1 MRVAALGECMI
12 ELREGETSGALQQDF
27 GGDTYNTA
35 VYMARLLG
43 GASRVAYLTA
53 LGRDRLSDLMAEAF
67 AGEGFDVGGLRR
79 IEGRLPGLYWIRTEP
94 DTGERSF
101 LYWRGQS
108 AARAML
114 TGDGGEA
121 LLASLDA
128 YDLVYLSGIT
138 LAILPEPDRDRLLKR
153 LEALKAGGRRVAFD
167 PNYRP
172 MLWPDAAVARETIGR
187 ATAAATIVLP
197 SFDDEAALFGDR
209 TPEASVA
216 RLRGLGVAEI
226 ALKRGAEPGLIW
238 ADGVAHTVVPI
249 RVERPRDTTGAGDSF
264 NAAYLVSRLNGQNPA
279 PAADAGNR
287 LAARVVMHQGGVIPK
302 GAMPVG

>member
-1 MRVAALGECMI
+1 MRIAALGECMI
-12 ELREGETSGALQQDF
+12 ELREGETSGALRQDF

-43 GASRVAYLTA
+43 GAGGVVYLTA
-53 LGRDRLSDLMAEAF
+53 LGGDPLSDLMVRAF
-67 AGEGFDVGGLRR
+67 ANEGLDVGGVRR
-79 IEGRLPGLYWIRTEP
+79 IEGCLPGLYWIRTEA

-114 TGDGGEA
+114 AGDGGEA
-121 LLASLDA
+121 LLAGLDA
-128 YDLVYLSGIT
+128 FDLVYLSGIT
-138 LAILPEPDRDRLLKR
+138 LAILPEADRERLLKR
-153 LEALKAGGRRVAFD
+153 LEALKADGRRVAFD

-172 MLWPDAAVARETIGR
+172 MLWPDTEAAREAIGR
-187 ATAAATIVLP
+187 ATAVSTIVLP
-197 SFDDEAALFGDR
+197 TFDDEAALFGDR
-209 TPEASVA
+209 TPEASLA

-238 ADGVAHTVVPI
+238 AEGAMHTVVPI

-264 NAAYLVSRLNGQNPA
+264 NAAYLTSRLNGQDPA

-287 LAARVVMHQGGVIPK
+287 LAARVVMYQGGVIPK
-302 GAMPVG
+302 EAMPVG